1 VPPPL
6 SSTSP
11 GPAWRLVF
19 WSVAS
24 LAQIRHATGSERW
37 SGRTVG
43 CGAPLPQCRRG
54 VDGRTVPVFAMAEL
68 AHEPK
73 RNGRKYL
80 ARWLGMLRADAKPL
94 MVATGKASAGT
105 A

>member
-1 VPPPL
+1 
-6 SSTSP
+6 
-11 GPAWRLVF
+11 
-19 WSVAS
+19 
-24 LAQIRHATGSERW
+24 
-37 SGRTVG
+37 
-43 CGAPLPQCRRG
+43 
-54 VDGRTVPVFAMAEL
+54 MAEL